1 MNRVGVSVFH
11 YGEMKPVLKLLCSVY
26 GGEERLVQGFGGE
39 T

>member
-1 MNRVGVSVFH
+1 LGDKIEKNDVIGTC
-11 YGEMKPVLKLLCSVY
+11 GKY